1 MVQREKHPNGAGK
14 HDDRS
19 TRCKYPRFY
28 AEAREKDGDTYEKK
42 DPSQFPSRHR
52 KIPKLAKVLQNSKD
66 VNRSEIYQ
74 IK

>member
-28 AEAREKDGDTYEKK
+28 GEARKKDGDTYEKK
-42 DPSQFPSRHR
+42 TRLSFRHGTER
-52 KIPKLAKVLQNSKD
+52 YLN
-66 VNRSEIYQ
+66 
-74 IK
+74 